1 MQIEGKI
8 IPEEKLKDMLKQAL
22 IGLKAMHDC
31 NMVHLDIK
39 PDNLLMK

>member
-8 IPEEKLKDMLKQAL
+8 IQEEKLKEMLKQSL